1 MIFLLSTTLSSVSDH
16 VFFCII
22 SVPYFICTFV
32 LSLLQPPDAFET
44 PFDMKNY
51 PQIFSQEFVE
61 YFFAVEEALANG
73 TEPPPRPK
81 AFFVPEVKASTSTT
95 SSGIEEKALSDL
107 DALRKNTKKTSS
119 GKSFGNK
126 K

>member
-1 MIFLLSTTLSSVSDH
+1 
-16 VFFCII
+16 
-22 SVPYFICTFV
+22 
-32 LSLLQPPDAFET
+32 
-44 PFDMKNY
+44 MKNY
-51 PQIFSQEFVE
+51 PQIFSEEFVQ

-81 AFFVPEVKASTSTT
+81 AFFVPDVKSAAS
-95 SSGIEEKALSDL
+95 SSGVEEKVMSDL
-107 DALRKNTKKTSS
+107 DALRKNTKKTST

>member
-1 MIFLLSTTLSSVSDH
+1 
-16 VFFCII
+16 
-22 SVPYFICTFV
+22 
-32 LSLLQPPDAFET
+32 
-44 PFDMKNY
+44 MKNY
-51 PQIFSQEFVE
+51 PHIFSQEFVE

-81 AFFVPEVKASTSTT
+81 AFFVPDIKSTT
-95 SSGIEEKALSDL
+95 SPSSSSGIEEKVLSDL